1 MISIKHAVSFI
12 TILAIFL
19 CVSVS
24 FAADAAKS
32 ANPVVVIETTLGN
45 ITVELYPDKAPKSVA
60 NFLQYVK
67 DGYYN
72 GTIFHRVIKNFMI
85 QGGGYTEDLSK
96 KSGVR
101 APIANEAANG
111 LKNEVGTIAMA
122 RTNEINS
129 ATCEFFI
136 NTKYLVAEDGQGYL
150 DHRGEAEDTFGYA
163 VFGKVTDGMKVVR
176 QIEKT
181 ATGKKSGFS
190 DVPKET
196 ITIKSV
202 TLK

>member
-1 MISIKHAVSFI
+1 MISIKHSVSLLV
-12 TILAIFL
+12 ILAMFL
-19 CVSVS
+19 CVSAS
-24 FAADAAKS
+24 FAADTTAAAS
-32 ANPVVVIETTLGN
+32 SNPVVVMETTKGN
-45 ITVELYPDKAPKSVA
+45 ITIELYPDKAPKSVA

-85 QGGGYTEDLSK
+85 QGGGYNEDLSK
-96 KSGVR
+96 RSGVR
-101 APIANEAANG
+101 APIENEATNG

-122 RTNEINS
+122 RTNEVNS

-136 NTKYLVAEDGQGYL
+136 NTKYMDGQL
-150 DHRGEAEDTFGYA
+150 DHRGSTADKFGYA
-163 VFGKVTDGMKVVR
+163 VFGKVTDGMSVVR
-176 QIEKT
+176 KIESS
-181 ATGKKSGFS
+181 ATGTRSGFA

-202 TLK
+202 TLKE